1 MSFENNFINFSF
13 GLIKTEFINGVEK
26 KHLSNLP
33 HWKQIDRNYGY
44 NGLNDELKSK
54 ATRTGKI
61 SGITVIDFDDRN
73 VYDKLISEH
82 PELIDNYTVSTP
94 KGYHIY
100 FKYTDKLKTGVKCFK
115 NFPDTD
121 IRNDDAFVIAPP
133 TKYKKLSGQTVKYEL
148 LGGDIYDIPD
158 YFLEDELV
166 NKASKKFDVI
176 IDSEDE
182 DTDDEEDEKVVPVPV
197 KTNSSKEKEIIFFY
211 LFYLL
216 NIMKTMT
223 TG

>member
-13 GLIKTEFINGVEK
+13 GLIKTELINGVEK

-82 PELIDNYTVSTP
+82 PEQSLVIEGSEKSSTRCFFTVS
-94 KGYHIY
+94 
-100 FKYTDKLKTGVKCFK
+100 
-115 NFPDTD
+115 
-121 IRNDDAFVIAPP
+121 VIHFRSIFAPR
-133 TKYKKLSGQTVKYEL
+133 
-148 LGGDIYDIPD
+148 
-158 YFLEDELV
+158 
-166 NKASKKFDVI
+166 
-176 IDSEDE
+176 
-182 DTDDEEDEKVVPVPV
+182 
-197 KTNSSKEKEIIFFY
+197 
-211 LFYLL
+211 
-216 NIMKTMT
+216 
-223 TG
+223 